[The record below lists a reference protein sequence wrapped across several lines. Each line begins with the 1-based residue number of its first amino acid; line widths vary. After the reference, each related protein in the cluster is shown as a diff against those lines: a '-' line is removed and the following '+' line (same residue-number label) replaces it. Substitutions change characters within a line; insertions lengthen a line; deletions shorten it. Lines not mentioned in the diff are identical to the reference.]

1 MQMLKKFVREF
12 GRDRIDSPL
21 CSNHSSCL
29 SFAAYRGRL
38 EVMRWL
44 IKSRAAV
51 DPPSDDPHNRF
62 GGYFPLANAC
72 RRGNIECVKLL
83 LEHRASTTRKTRLG
97 KTATELAVIS
107 EHHDCAMLI
116 VEHEQKLQEEHEVYQ
131 RAEEALNE
139 AILHATRE
147 GATKLP
153 QLEAALEQHADTIG
167 EGHYTL
173 KQARRQCDALPSCVS
188 AVARFYPTLAT
199 SR

>member
-1 MQMLKKFVREF
+1 M
-12 GRDRIDSPL
+12 
-21 CSNHSSCL
+21 
-29 SFAAYRGRL
+29 
-38 EVMRWL
+38 MRWL

-139 AILHATRE
+139 AILHATRR
-147 GATKLP
+147 
-153 QLEAALEQHADTIG
+153 
-167 EGHYTL
+167 
-173 KQARRQCDALPSCVS
+173 ARRSCRSLRPPWSSTPIRSVRGTTRSSRRGISSSRSASSTWLSGESRARSYCERRARMQRARARMTLP
-188 AVARFYPTLAT
+188 T
-199 SR
+199 SSRR